1 MNALSSRGRQIL
13 LAVAVIVLILAV
25 VSAGVV
31 FGRRLAGNASP
42 TPAVVIAAP
51 TAVEAPAT
59 AMPATP
65 QQAQPAVQRVA
76 VPDGRVEN
84 ETGIAILPIVQLQGS
99 RRYLLQVTSKTGA
112 LPFSGSYSRGSI
124 DPKIAI
130 NPMTD
135 IKGATPWE
143 QEIQPPATN
152 VRQWTMSV
160 SLSTNPVGKNI
171 QVQIWDIG
179 PR

>member
-1 MNALSSRGRQIL
+1 MNALSPRGKQIL
-13 LAVAVIVLILAV
+13 LALAVIVSILIV
-25 VSAGVV
+25 VGAGVV
-31 FGRRLAGNASP
+31 LGRRLTENTSP
-42 TPAVVIAAP
+42 TSEVVIAAP
-51 TAVEAPAT
+51 TAIAAPDT
-59 AMPATP
+59 VTPAAP

-99 RRYLLQVTSKTGA
+99 RRYLLQVTSKAGA

-152 VRQWTMSV
+152 VRQWTISV